1 MANNQSQY
9 MIKTKQNHNFL
20 DPSDFY
26 VSRQLSRAWISPC
39 KYVHAL
45 FLPPLIHMVVTN

>member
-26 VSRQLSRAWISPC
+26 VSRQLSRA
-39 KYVHAL
+39 
-45 FLPPLIHMVVTN
+45 FPPSLNTYDSHELAK